1 MNISV
6 MDGSSYFK
14 GLLLLIRKDGK
25 VTEME
30 RELMTRIGKN
40 LGFESGFVENAI
52 HEILDNRF
60 ITVTPPEF
68 STRELAEKFLRDGL
82 TLAFS
87 DRELHPGEEK
97 WLLSVAKC
105 NNIDLKWLGEEKE
118 KIMTGPSGNEQL
130 EADSLKVIY

>member
-14 GLLLLIRKDGK
+14 GLLLLIRKDRK
-25 VTEME
+25 ITDKE
-30 RELMTRIGKN
+30 REIMTRIGKN
-40 LGFESGFVENAI
+40 LGFEPGFVENAI

-68 STRELAEKFLRDGL
+68 STHELAEKFIKDGL
-82 TLAFS
+82 ILAFS
-87 DRELHPGEEK
+87 DRELHPSEEN
-97 WLLSVAKC
+97 WLLSVAQC
-105 NNIDLKWLGEEKE
+105 NNIDLTWLSEEKE
-118 KIMTGPSGNEQL
+118 RMMTGRTPSEHL